1 MGLRLVYLAH
11 TFVTHCVFCSTLFH
25 SASQKASFAS
35 RPALNK
41 QAGTKNVCQYAISK
55 KHAAV
60 VVKRSKVLYHPG
72 MSERREWRVSSEG
85 AGERLDQFLTA
96 NLPGISRSAIQKA
109 IKQEEVTVNGAATS
123 VHHFLKVDDL
133 IIWQPKE
140 TKQSRSH
147 STSLA
152 PELTPEI
159 IAETEDWIVL
169 NKPRGLMVHP
179 SATSKEATLVDWLV
193 ARHPS
198 MARIGEDPS
207 RPGIV
212 HRLDR
217 EVSGLIVVA
226 KTQAMFDHLKTA
238 FGQRHVKKQYI
249 ALVHGVVSKDTDDI
263 KLKIARSSKGGRMAA
278 RPVGEEGKAAWTHFD
293 VKERF
298 IGATLV
304 DIDILSGR
312 THQIRAHFHG
322 IGHPVIGDPLYKRKE
337 TDRRIPSSKLML
349 QSVALAFPDL
359 DGTTRSFTLPMNESF
374 TSLIEEFRRS

>member
-1 MGLRLVYLAH
+1 MPLSLTSFFVQRYSIVPHKKPRSLRGLHQINKPRERAPTKY
-11 TFVTHCVFCSTLFH
+11 
-25 SASQKASFAS
+25 
-35 RPALNK
+35 AL
-41 QAGTKNVCQYAISK
+41 SK
-55 KHAAV
+55 KHAAT
-60 VVKRSKVLYHPG
+60 VVKRGKVLYDPG
-72 MSERREWRVSSEG
+72 MSEQREWRVSAEG

-96 NLPGISRSAIQKA
+96 NVPETSRSAIQKA
-109 IKQEEVTVNGAATS
+109 IKQEEITVNGAATS

-133 IIWQPKE
+133 VVWRVKE
-140 TKQSRSH
+140 SKNSRPH
-147 STSLA
+147 LNDLA
-152 PELTPEI
+152 PELVPTI
-159 IAETEDWIVL
+159 VAETDDWIVL

-179 SATSKEATLVDWLV
+179 SATSKEVTLVDWLV
-193 ARHPS
+193 ARCPS
-198 MARIGEDPS
+198 MTRVGEDPG

-226 KTQAMFDHLKTA
+226 KTQAMFDHLKNA
-238 FGQRHVKKQYI
+238 FAQRHVKKQYI

-263 KLKIARSSKGGRMAA
+263 KLKIARSAKGGRMAA

-304 DIDILSGR
+304 DVDILSGR

-322 IGHPVIGDPLYKRKE
+322 IGHPVIGDHLYKRKE
-337 TDRRIPSSKLML
+337 TDRRIPSSRLML

-359 DGTTRSFTLPMNESF
+359 DGTIRSFTLPMDETFS
-374 TSLIEEFRRS
+374 TLIEEFRRS